1 MHLLLT
7 RPEPDAERTA
17 SVLRARGHRVTV
29 APVLRVET
37 IPGADFGGPF
47 AAVVMTSANAARAIA
62 NHPRCDELLALPV
75 FAVGRHT
82 AEAAGAA
89 GFSNVASADGGWR
102 ELVRLVASN
111 TKAKAKAKAKAKGA
125 TRLLYL
131 PAERP
136 AGDVAGVLT
145 ALGRTVETVVLYRT
159 VANPDA
165 ARQLRAAFADG
176 VDGVLHYSP
185 RSAQAFL
192 AAARSAGALEA
203 ALKATHYCL
212 STGIAAPLEAA
223 GATMV
228 RIARRPKEA
237 ALVELLSHR

>member
-1 MHLLLT
+1 MHLLVT

-29 APVLRVET
+29 VPVLRAET
-37 IPGADFGGPF
+37 IPGADFGGGPF

-62 NHPRCDELLALPV
+62 NHPRRDELLALPV
-75 FAVGRHT
+75 FTVGRHT

-111 TKAKAKAKAKAKGA
+111 TTIKAKGKGKA

-165 ARQLRAAFADG
+165 AGQ
-176 VDGVLHYSP
+176 
-185 RSAQAFL
+185 
-192 AAARSAGALEA
+192 
-203 ALKATHYCL
+203 
-212 STGIAAPLEAA
+212 
-223 GATMV
+223 
-228 RIARRPKEA
+228 
-237 ALVELLSHR
+237 

>member
-1 MHLLLT
+1 MHLLVT

-17 SVLRARGHRVTV
+17 SVLRARGHRVTI
-29 APVLRVET
+29 APVLRAET
-37 IPGADFGGPF
+37 IPGADFGGGPF

-62 NHPRCDELLALPV
+62 DHPRRDELLALPV
-75 FAVGRHT
+75 FTVGRHT

-89 GFSNVASADGGWR
+89 GFPNVASADGGWR
-102 ELVRLVASN
+102 ELVRLVASKTQTQTK
-111 TKAKAKAKAKAKGA
+111 TKAKAKV

-192 AAARSAGALEA
+192 SAARSAGALEA
-203 ALKATHYCL
+203 VLKATHYCL

-223 GATMV
+223 GATTV

-237 ALVELLSHR
+237 ALVELLSLR

>member
-1 MHLLLT
+1 MHLLVT

-17 SVLRARGHRVTV
+17 SVLRARGHRVTI
-29 APVLRVET
+29 APLLRAET
-37 IPGADFGGPF
+37 IPGADFGGGPF

-62 NHPRCDELLALPV
+62 DHPRREELLALPV
-75 FAVGRHT
+75 FTVGRHT

-102 ELVRLVASN
+102 ELVRLVASKTQTQTK
-111 TKAKAKAKAKAKGA
+111 TKAKGKA

-165 ARQLRAAFADG
+165 ARQLRAAFADA

-212 STGIAAPLEAA
+212 SAGIAAPLDAA

-237 ALVELLSHR
+237 ALVELLSFR

>member
-1 MHLLLT
+1 MHLLVT

-17 SVLRARGHRVTV
+17 SVLRARGHRVTI
-29 APVLRVET
+29 APLLRAET
-37 IPGADFGGPF
+37 IPGADFGGGPF

-62 NHPRCDELLALPV
+62 DHPRREELLALPV
-75 FAVGRHT
+75 FTVGRHT

-111 TKAKAKAKAKAKGA
+111 TTTKAKGA

-165 ARQLRAAFADG
+165 ARQLRAAFADA

-212 STGIAAPLEAA
+212 SAGIAAPLEAA

-228 RIARRPKEA
+228 RVARRPKEA
-237 ALVELLSHR
+237 ALVELLSFR

>member
-1 MHLLLT
+1 MHLLVT

-17 SVLRARGHRVTV
+17 SVLRARGHRVTI
-29 APVLRVET
+29 APLLRAET
-37 IPGADFGGPF
+37 IPGADFGGGPF

-62 NHPRCDELLALPV
+62 NHPRRDELLALPV
-75 FAVGRHT
+75 FTVGRHT

-111 TKAKAKAKAKAKGA
+111 TKTKAKGKA

-165 ARQLRAAFADG
+165 ARQLRAALADR

-212 STGIAAPLEAA
+212 SAGIAAPLEAA

-237 ALVELLSHR
+237 ALVELLSLR

>member
-1 MHLLLT
+1 MHLLVT

-17 SVLRARGHRVTV
+17 FMLRARDHRVTV
-29 APVLRVET
+29 VPVLRAET
-37 IPGADFGGPF
+37 IPGADFGGGPF

-62 NHPRCDELLALPV
+62 NHPRRDELLALPV
-75 FAVGRHT
+75 FTVGRHT

-89 GFSNVASADGGWR
+89 GFSDVASADGGWR
-102 ELVRLVASN
+102 ELVRLVASKTQTQTK
-111 TKAKAKAKAKAKGA
+111 TKAKGRA

-136 AGDVAGVLT
+136 AGDVAGVLS

-165 ARQLRAAFADG
+165 ARQLQAAFADG

-185 RSAQAFL
+185 RSAQEFL
-192 AAARSAGALEA
+192 TAARSAGALEA

-212 STGIAAPLEAA
+212 SAGIAAPLEAA
-223 GATMV
+223 GATTV

-237 ALVELLSHR
+237 ALVELLSLR